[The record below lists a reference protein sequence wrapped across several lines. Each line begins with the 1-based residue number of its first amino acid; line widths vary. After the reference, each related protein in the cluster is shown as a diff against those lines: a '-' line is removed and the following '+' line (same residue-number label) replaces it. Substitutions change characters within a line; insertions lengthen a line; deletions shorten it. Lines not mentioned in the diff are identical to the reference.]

1 MFFTDQ
7 YINSAM
13 IETLK
18 NFGVKKL
25 GGLVLIIIIII
36 AFGFG
41 GFGGGFS
48 TNNQNNIAKINKTNV
63 TTQDFMDYL
72 NGSNISQQ
80 AIRENLDKN
89 IIEELLSGLISTTL
103 IDLEIEDF
111 DLSVTNLIVLKKIKE
126 NKNFQDENNIFQ
138 RTKYEKFLLS
148 NNMSA
153 PMFELQLKNREL
165 QKHLFDLVG
174 AGTVTPNFLI
184 KKKFEE
190 QNKILDIEYFAMSNQ
205 YKQKDNYTNK
215 EIEEFV
221 EENKEQLKREY
232 IDFKYAVLNPKNLIG
247 LEEFNQEF
255 FDEIDKIENQISQGD
270 TFDKILKNI
279 KVEVIEVNKFTPST
293 TQKINEDKIYS
304 KRSSKLDLV
313 ENGENFLLFSIDD
326 KYDLGPNLNNDTT
339 KDEITELVFQKG
351 KFDLNRKVLEEIQ
364 KKKFNDIKFDQ
375 MSADNLKYISLNSIN
390 DDNTFEENSVK
401 MLYSLPINSFTL
413 VNDKDNKIYL
423 VKIVNSTNN
432 SFNESDENYL
442 QFVQKQNTE
451 YRKSILQSYDQLLNN
466 KYKVQLNQK
475 TIDRVKNYFK

>member
-1 MFFTDQ
+1 
-7 YINSAM
+7 
-13 IETLK
+13 
-18 NFGVKKL
+18 V
-25 GGLVLIIIIII
+25 
-36 AFGFG
+36 
-41 GFGGGFS
+41 
-48 TNNQNNIAKINKTNV
+48 
-63 TTQDFMDYL
+63 
-72 NGSNISQQ
+72 
-80 AIRENLDKN
+80 
-89 IIEELLSGLISTTL
+89 
-103 IDLEIEDF
+103 EDF
-111 DLSVTNLIVLKKIKE
+111 DLSITQLTVLKKIKE

-270 TFDKILKNI
+270 TFDKILKNL
-279 KVEVIEVNKFTPST
+279 KVEVIQVNKFTPST

-364 KKKFNDIKFDQ
+364 KKEFDDIKFDQ

>member
-270 TFDKILKNI
+270 TFDKILKNL

-364 KKKFNDIKFDQ
+364 KKEFNDIKFDQ

>member
-1 MFFTDQ
+1 MISSFRNFAKTKFAGLLVFIMIIPFVFWGMGSMFSSG
-7 YINSAM
+7 N
-13 IETLK
+13 
-18 NFGVKKL
+18 
-25 GGLVLIIIIII
+25 
-36 AFGFG
+36 
-41 GFGGGFS
+41 
-48 TNNQNNIAKINKTNV
+48 TNTIAKINKENIS
-63 TTQDFMDYL
+63 TQEFIDYL
-72 NGSNISQQ
+72 NKSGIPQET
-80 AIRENLDKN
+80 IRENLDNN

-103 IDLEIEDF
+103 IDLEIVDF
-111 DLSVTNLIVLKKIKE
+111 DLTITEMTVLKKIKE
-126 NKNFQDENNIFQ
+126 NKNFHDENNIFQ

-270 TFDKILKNI
+270 TFDKILKNL

-364 KKKFNDIKFDQ
+364 KKEFNDIKFDQ

>member
-1 MFFTDQ
+1 
-7 YINSAM
+7 M

-221 EENKEQLKREY
+221 QENKEQLKREY

-270 TFDKILKNI
+270 TFDKILKNL
-279 KVEVIEVNKFTPST
+279 KVEVIQVNKFTPST

-364 KKKFNDIKFDQ
+364 KKEFDDIKFDQ

>member
-1 MFFTDQ
+1 
-7 YINSAM
+7 M

-111 DLSVTNLIVLKKIKE
+111 DLSVTNLIVLKKIKQ

-270 TFDKILKNI
+270 TFDKILKNL

-313 ENGENFLLFSIDD
+313 ENGENFLLFSIYD
-326 KYDLGPNLNNDTT
+326 KYDLGPNLNSDTT

-364 KKKFNDIKFDQ
+364 KKEFNDIKFDQ

>member
-1 MFFTDQ
+1 
-7 YINSAM
+7 M

-270 TFDKILKNI
+270 TFDKILKNL

-364 KKKFNDIKFDQ
+364 KKEFNDIKFDQ

-390 DDNTFEENSVK
+390 DDNTFEGNSVK
-401 MLYSLPINSFTL
+401 MLYSLPTNSFTL

-451 YRKSILQSYDQLLNN
+451 SRKSILQSYDQLLNN